1 MSERTE
7 RVDALVDE
15 AKALAGHIAAAQGR
29 LAVLASQI
37 VELMGH
43 VGPGWGFRTPAH
55 RLGFELGLVPAE
67 ARRLVTVAERVDEL
81 PELADAARTGKLSL
95 TVAAAIAEVARPET
109 VDDLLELNESATA
122 SQMQRIC
129 ATHRNQSDPNPDPP
143 PDFFRLR
150 PSGQR
155 WKIDGSLA
163 ATDGTLL
170 QQALEAKRNQ
180 LFEQLGRPATTVE
193 ALMAMALGDAPDMGA
208 DRYLA
213 LIHIDADRHLADES
227 GSARVVGGPEL
238 TDTEIDRLLEDCSTI
253 AVISRQGRP
262 AWISDRARTPPP
274 WMRRLLRAR
283 HSTCAFPG
291 CDTTGYL
298 EAHHTTPYARQPT
311 TAVDELVLLC
321 WFHHHQ
327 LHETGGTVEALETGR
342 FRFLDPH
349 GNPIDPTRARPTTPA
364 GPIEVLSPHP
374 PRGPTTP
381 SGDPLTHYAL
391 DTIHEH
397 LLTRANSP

>member
-29 LAVLASQI
+29 LAVLASRI
-37 VELMGH
+37 VELMET
-43 VGPGWGFRTPAH
+43 VGPGWGFRSPAH
-55 RLGFELGLVPAE
+55 RLGFELGLVPAK

-81 PELADAARTGKLSL
+81 PQLGDAACAGQLNL
-95 TVAAAIAEVARPET
+95 TVAAAVAEVARPET
-109 VDDLLELNESATA
+109 IDTLLELNESATA

-129 ATHRNQSDPNPDPP
+129 ATHRSRPDPNPDPP
-143 PDFFRLR
+143 PDFVSLR
-150 PSGQR
+150 PDGRR
-155 WKIDGSLA
+155 WKITGSLA
-163 ATDGTLL
+163 ATHGAVL
-170 QQALEAKRNQ
+170 QRALDAKRNE
-180 LFEQLGRPATTVE
+180 LFDQLGRPATTTE
-193 ALMAMALGDAPDMGA
+193 ALMALALGDTPTMGA

-213 LIHIDADRHLADES
+213 LIHIDADRHRNGEGDA
-227 GSARVVGGPEL
+227 ARVVGGPTL

-262 AWISDRARTPPP
+262 VWVSDRARTPPP

-283 HSTCAFPG
+283 HHTCAFPG

-298 EAHHTTPYARQPT
+298 EAHHTTPYTQRPHAG
-311 TAVDELVLLC
+311 VDELVLLC

-327 LHETGGTVEALETGR
+327 LHQTGGTIEALGEGR

-349 GNPIDPTRARPTTPA
+349 GNPIDPTTARASPPT
-364 GPIEVLSPHP
+364 GPIEDLLPHP
-374 PRGPTTP
+374 PPGPTTP
-381 SGDPLTHYAL
+381 TGDTLTPYAL
-391 DTIHEH
+391 DTIHDT
-397 LLTRANSP
+397 LTARANSP